1 MFTRKDFCIHKQVRY
16 QNEYIFISDKPSMST
31 AICIRPN
38 GGCKIF
44 PELSQYLQMT
54 GEEFLYLEEN
64 KDQIEVNKI
73 YDFETFFS

>member
-1 MFTRKDFCIHKQVRY
+1 
-16 QNEYIFISDKPSMST
+16 MST

-38 GGCKIF
+38 GSCKIF

-54 GEEFLYLEEN
+54 AEEFLYLEEN
-64 KDQIEVNKI
+64 KDQIEVNKT